1 MSELSQRNGVGGK
14 ILQTTNNFSHSERNL
29 AKEFPVLIASCEVSL
44 KLKFNIYFISNLRE
58 GTRRL
63 METCPL
69 LPEYDAP
76 DHYLAGGQIH
86 TCHFNVW
93 FYFMIQDKTLLT
105 LDLKL

>member
-1 MSELSQRNGVGGK
+1 
-14 ILQTTNNFSHSERNL
+14 
-29 AKEFPVLIASCEVSL
+29 
-44 KLKFNIYFISNLRE
+44 
-58 GTRRL
+58 